1 MRRNLGRV
9 PHAVWPPLMLLSAA
23 PAVAQETVSGGG
35 NNWLWQ
41 LYQAGGIFMH
51 PILLAAVVAAAV
63 AVERAWKWWRDRRDL
78 GATMASV
85 RAALAE
91 GSQAAVTAAK
101 HAGGPLGRV
110 LALALERA
118 GAGKEA
124 VQRGL
129 RAAVEVELFG
139 MERGLLWLATVANV
153 APLLGFLGTVSGM
166 IRAFRDIAA
175 ADRVS
180 AQVVAAGISEALL
193 TTAFGLLVAIP
204 AQVLYNLYL
213 GRVERFAVV
222 VVEVEEDLLH
232 ALETPP
238 NGSGQ

>member
-1 MRRNLGRV
+1 MKRVLGRV
-9 PHAVWPPLMLLSAA
+9 AHAVCPPLTLLGAG
-23 PAVAQETVSGGG
+23 PAFAQETVSGGSA
-35 NNWLWQ
+35 NWLWQ
-41 LYQAGGIFMH
+41 LYQAGGFFMH
-51 PILLAAVVAAAV
+51 PILLTALVAAAV
-63 AVERAWKWWRDRRDL
+63 AVERAWKWLRDRRDL
-78 GATMASV
+78 GGTVEAV
-85 RAALAE
+85 RHSLPEGPVAAAE
-91 GSQAAVTAAK
+91 AARR
-101 HAGGPLGRV
+101 AGGPLGRALG
-110 LALALERA
+110 LALDRA
-118 GAGKEA
+118 ASGREA
-124 VQRGL
+124 VQRAL

-213 GRVERFAVV
+213 GRVDRFAVV

-232 ALETPP
+232 ALEAAPRGTAP
-238 NGSGQ
+238 